1 MLTFILRRLGAAVVL
16 VVAIATLTFFLL
28 HLTGGNPARSIVG
41 QSATAAQEAQKAA
54 ELGLDRPL
62 LAQYWTWLSGLL
74 RGDLG
79 ASWFTGQPVWQTLSN
94 ALPVTLSIVV
104 AGLLLSAVVSVL
116 LGVAAAVRGG
126 WIDRVLQVVAV
137 VGFAVPGFLVALV
150 LALFVAV
157 RWGLLP
163 ATGYVRFGEDPGAWA
178 QSIILPAVALAV
190 GAIAAT
196 AQQVRGS
203 MLDVLRRDY
212 VRTLRARGISER
224 SLLFKHAL
232 RNAAPPALTVLSLQF
247 IGLIGGAVVVER
259 VFGLSGIGT
268 AAMSTASQG
277 DQPVVLG
284 IVVTT
289 VVLIALVNVVID
301 LAYGWLNPKVRVA

>member
-1 MLTFILRRLGAAVVL
+1 MAGFLARRVGAAVVL
-16 VVAIATLTFFLL
+16 VFVISSLTFLLL
-28 HLTGGNPARSIVG
+28 HLTGGNPARNIVG
-41 QSATAAQEAQKAA
+41 SAATAEQEAQKAA
-54 ELGLDRPL
+54 ELGLDQPL
-62 LAQYWTWLSGLL
+62 VAQYATWLGQLV

-79 ASWFTGQPVWQTLSN
+79 SSWFTGQPVSSTIGN
-94 ALPVTLSIVV
+94 ALPVTMSIVL

-126 WIDRVLQVVAV
+126 WLDRLLQVVSV
-137 VGFAVPGFLVALV
+137 VGFAIPSFLVALV

-163 ATGYVRFGEDPGAWA
+163 ATGYTAFADDPASWL
-178 QSIILPAVALAV
+178 QSIVLPAVSLAI

-212 VRTLRARGISER
+212 VRTLRARGLKSSSI
-224 SLLFKHAL
+224 LYKHAL

-247 IGLIGGAVVVER
+247 IGLIGGAVVVEK
-259 VFGLSGIGT
+259 VFGLAGIGS
-268 AAMSTASQG
+268 AALSTASQG

-284 IVVTT
+284 IVLVT
-289 VVLIALVNVVID
+289 VVLIAVVNVLMD
-301 LAYGWLNPKVRVA
+301 LAHGWLNPKVRV

>member
-1 MLTFILRRLGAAVVL
+1 MVGFLARRVGAAVVL
-16 VVAIATLTFFLL
+16 VFVISSLTFLLL
-28 HLTGGNPARSIVG
+28 HFTGGNPARNIVG
-41 QSATAAQEAQKAA
+41 QAATAEQEAQKAA
-54 ELGLDRPL
+54 ELGLDRSL
-62 LAQYWTWLSGLL
+62 FSQYATWLGHLV

-79 ASWFTGQPVWQTLSN
+79 SSWFTGQPVSSTIGN
-94 ALPVTLSIVV
+94 ALPVTMSIVL

-126 WIDRVLQVVAV
+126 WLDRLLQIVSV
-137 VGFAVPGFLVALV
+137 VGFAVPSFLVALV

-157 RWGLLP
+157 KWGLLP
-163 ATGYVRFGEDPGAWA
+163 ATGYTTFADGPSAWA
-178 QSIILPAVALAV
+178 KSIVLPALSLAI

-212 VRTLRARGISER
+212 VRTLRARGLKTS
-224 SLLFKHAL
+224 SVLYKHAL

-247 IGLIGGAVVVER
+247 IGLIGGAVVVEK
-259 VFGLSGIGT
+259 VFGLAGVGS
-268 AAMSTASQG
+268 AALSTASQG

-284 IVVTT
+284 IVLVT
-289 VVLIALVNVVID
+289 VVLIAVVNVLMD
-301 LAYGWLNPKVRVA
+301 LANGWLNPKVRV

>member
-1 MLTFILRRLGAAVVL
+1 MLGFLARRVGAAVVL
-16 VVAIATLTFFLL
+16 VFVISSITFVLL
-28 HLTGGNPARSIVG
+28 SFTGGNPARNIVG
-41 QSATAAQEAQKAA
+41 QSATAEQEAAKAA
-54 ELGLDRPL
+54 ELGLDQPL
-62 LAQYWTWLSGLL
+62 ISQYGTWLGHLV

-79 ASWFTGQPVWQTLSN
+79 SSWFTGQPVSSTISN
-94 ALPVTLSIVV
+94 ALPVTLSIVL

-126 WIDRVLQVVAV
+126 WVDRLLQVVSV
-137 VGFAVPGFLVALV
+137 VGFALPSFLVALV

-157 RWGLLP
+157 KWGLLP
-163 ATGYVRFGEDPGAWA
+163 ATGYTALAENPSLWF
-178 QSIILPAVALAV
+178 QSILLPALSLAI

-212 VRTLRARGISER
+212 VRTLRARGLKSSSI
-224 SLLFKHAL
+224 LYKHAL

-247 IGLIGGAVVVER
+247 IGLIGGAVVVEK
-259 VFGLSGIGT
+259 VFGLAGIGT
-268 AAMSTASQG
+268 AALSTASQG

-284 IVVTT
+284 IVLVT
-289 VVLIALVNVVID
+289 VVLIAVVNVLMD
-301 LAYGWLNPKVRVA
+301 LAHGWLNPKVRV

>member
-1 MLTFILRRLGAAVVL
+1 MLGFLARRVGAAVVL
-16 VVAIATLTFFLL
+16 VFVISSLTFVLL
-28 HLTGGNPARSIVG
+28 HLTGGNPARNIVG
-41 QSATAAQEAQKAA
+41 QTATAEQEAAKAA
-54 ELGLDRPL
+54 ELGLDQPVL
-62 LAQYWTWLSGLL
+62 SQYATWLGHLV

-79 ASWFTGQPVWQTLSN
+79 SSWFTGQPVSSTIGN
-94 ALPVTLSIVV
+94 ALPVTMSIVL

-126 WIDRVLQVVAV
+126 WLDRLLQVVSV
-137 VGFAVPGFLVALV
+137 VGFALPSFLVALV

-157 RWGLLP
+157 EWGLLP
-163 ATGYVRFGEDPGAWA
+163 ATGYTALAEDPSAWLE
-178 QSIILPAVALAV
+178 SIVLPAVSLAI

-212 VRTLRARGISER
+212 VRTLRARGLKTSSI
-224 SLLFKHAL
+224 LYKHAL

-247 IGLIGGAVVVER
+247 IGLIGGAVVVEK
-259 VFGLSGIGT
+259 VFGLAGIGS
-268 AAMSTASQG
+268 AALSTASQG

-284 IVVTT
+284 IVLVT
-289 VVLIALVNVVID
+289 VVLIAVVNVLVD
-301 LAYGWLNPKVRVA
+301 LAHGWLNPKVRV

>member
-1 MLTFILRRLGAAVVL
+1 MLGFLARRVGAAVVL
-16 VVAIATLTFFLL
+16 VFVISSLTFLL
-28 HLTGGNPARSIVG
+28 LSLTGGNPARNIVG
-41 QSATAAQEAQKAA
+41 QSATAEQEAQKAA
-54 ELGLDRPL
+54 ELGLDQPL
-62 LAQYWTWLSGLL
+62 VQQYASWLGHLV

-79 ASWFTGQPVWQTLSN
+79 SSWFTGQPVSATISN
-94 ALPVTLSIVV
+94 ALPVTLSIVL

-126 WIDRVLQVVAV
+126 WLDRLLQVVAI
-137 VGFAVPGFLVALV
+137 VGFALPSFLVALV

-157 RWGLLP
+157 KWGLLP
-163 ATGYVRFGEDPGAWA
+163 ATGYTALAENPSLWF
-178 QSIILPAVALAV
+178 QSIVLPAVSLAI

-212 VRTLRARGISER
+212 VRTLRARGLKSSSI
-224 SLLFKHAL
+224 LYKHAL

-247 IGLIGGAVVVER
+247 IGLIGGAVVVEK

-268 AAMSTASQG
+268 AALSTASQG

-284 IVVTT
+284 IVLVT
-289 VVLIALVNVVID
+289 VVLIAVVNVLMD
-301 LAYGWLNPKVRVA
+301 LAHGWLNPKVRV

>member
-1 MLTFILRRLGAAVVL
+1 MLGFLARRVGAAVVL
-16 VVAIATLTFFLL
+16 VFVISSITFVLL
-28 HLTGGNPARSIVG
+28 SFTGGNPARNIVG
-41 QSATAAQEAQKAA
+41 QSATAEQEAAKAA
-54 ELGLDRPL
+54 ELGLDQPL
-62 LAQYWTWLSGLL
+62 ISQYGTWLGQLV

-79 ASWFTGQPVWQTLSN
+79 SSWFTGQPVSSTISN
-94 ALPVTLSIVV
+94 ALPVTLSIVL

-126 WIDRVLQVVAV
+126 WVDRLLQIVSV
-137 VGFAVPGFLVALV
+137 VGFALPSFLVALV

-157 RWGLLP
+157 KWGLLP
-163 ATGYVRFGEDPGAWA
+163 ATGYTALAENPSLWF
-178 QSIILPAVALAV
+178 QSIVLPAVSLAI

-212 VRTLRARGISER
+212 VRTLRARGLKSSSI
-224 SLLFKHAL
+224 LYKHAL

-247 IGLIGGAVVVER
+247 IGLIGGAVVVEK

-268 AAMSTASQG
+268 AALSTASQG

-284 IVVTT
+284 IVLVT
-289 VVLIALVNVVID
+289 VVLIAVVNVLMD
-301 LAYGWLNPKVRVA
+301 LAHGWLNPKVRV

>member
-1 MLTFILRRLGAAVVL
+1 MAGFLARRVGSAVVL
-16 VVAIATLTFFLL
+16 VFVISSLTFLLL
-28 HLTGGNPARSIVG
+28 HFTGGNPARNIVG
-41 QSATAAQEAQKAA
+41 QTATAEQEAQKAA
-54 ELGLDRPL
+54 ELGLDQSL
-62 LAQYWTWLSGLL
+62 FSQYATWLGHLV

-79 ASWFTGQPVWQTLSN
+79 SSWFTGQPVSSTIGN
-94 ALPVTLSIVV
+94 ALPVTMSIVL

-126 WIDRVLQVVAV
+126 WLDRLLQTVSV
-137 VGFAVPGFLVALV
+137 VGFAVPSFLVALV

-157 RWGLLP
+157 KWGLLP
-163 ATGYVRFGEDPGAWA
+163 ATGYTTFSDDPSAWA
-178 QSIILPAVALAV
+178 KSIVLPALSLAI

-212 VRTLRARGISER
+212 VRTLRARGLKTSSI
-224 SLLFKHAL
+224 LYKHAL

-247 IGLIGGAVVVER
+247 IGLIGGAVVVEK
-259 VFGLSGIGT
+259 VFGLAGVGS
-268 AAMSTASQG
+268 AALSTASQG

-284 IVVTT
+284 IVLVT
-289 VVLIALVNVVID
+289 VVLIAVVNVLMD
-301 LAYGWLNPKVRVA
+301 LANGWLNPKVRV